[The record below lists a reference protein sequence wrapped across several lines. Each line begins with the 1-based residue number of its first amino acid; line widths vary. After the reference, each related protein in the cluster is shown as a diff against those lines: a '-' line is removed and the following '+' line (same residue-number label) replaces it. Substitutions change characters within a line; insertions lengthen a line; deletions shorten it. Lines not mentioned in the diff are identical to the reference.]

1 MLTEVKSF
9 ISSTL
14 LVELWIKQY
23 HKSRIQW
30 IKEHW
35 QECVISNKA
44 SKRWKGF
51 VAKRLE
57 FLSKFKYKYKCY
69 AVISHWVRQNH
80 TCN

>member
-57 FLSKFKYKYKCY
+57 FLCPNSNTNIN
-69 AVISHWVRQNH
+69 VMQ
-80 TCN
+80 